1 MVVEAYA
8 TVRSESGTVRVDVP
22 QGIVD
27 KDDKAISDYV
37 SGYIEG
43 SSADDIL
50 DETGIVPEFELD
62 EML

>member
-1 MVVEAYA
+1 MVVEAYV
-8 TVRSESGTVRVDVP
+8 TMRSESGTVRVDVP

-27 KDDKAISDYV
+27 KGDKAISDYV
-37 SGYIEG
+37 SGYIGG